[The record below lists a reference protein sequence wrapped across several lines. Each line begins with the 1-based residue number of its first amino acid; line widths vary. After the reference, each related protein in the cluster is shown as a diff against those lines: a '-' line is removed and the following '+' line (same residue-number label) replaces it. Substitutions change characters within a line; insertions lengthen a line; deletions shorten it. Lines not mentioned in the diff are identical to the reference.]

1 MLNRRIS
8 NIHHN
13 FRNETMQKIIKYTY
27 EKITVKEF
35 LTVSNIQKLQKSS
48 DIPFITDIEY
58 SPVTGIMKVTQIEN
72 N

>member
-1 MLNRRIS
+1 MAK
-8 NIHHN
+8 
-13 FRNETMQKIIKYTY
+13 QKIIKYTY

-35 LTVSNIQKLQKSS
+35 LTVSNIQKFQKSS